1 MKKLGFAI
9 VGCGNILSSHG
20 DGVLGTPEAEL
31 ICVVDTD
38 EPKAK
43 AAAEKYK
50 TKYYT
55 SIKDMLKDPAVDV
68 VTIALP
74 SGLHMNA
81 AIEAMESGKHVIS
94 EKPLEITLEKI
105 DKMIAVSKKTKKY
118 LAGIF
123 QSRFMD
129 SSLSIR
135 KAIQDGQLGKMVLG
149 DAYQK
154 WYRSAEYY
162 KSAGWRATWELDGG
176 GALMNQ
182 AIHAIDLLMFFMG
195 EVESVTAYA
204 ETLVHKIPV
213 EDTAVAILRFKSGAL
228 GTIEGTT
235 SVCPG
240 EERRLEVHGTK
251 GTVILTGM
259 EKILWK
265 LEGQPVK
272 EEGNKTEGGV
282 ADPKAITKKGHTA
295 QFNAFTKA
303 ILAGEV
309 PPVTAEESRKS
320 VELILAIYK
329 SAKERRE
336 IKLPLK

>member
-1 MKKLGFAI
+1 MKKFGFAV
-9 VGCGNILSSHG
+9 VGCGNILPHHIN
-20 DGVLGTPEAEL
+20 GVLGTPDAEL
-31 ICVVDTD
+31 ICVVDVS
-38 EPKAK
+38 EEKAK

-50 TKYYT
+50 VKYYT
-55 SIKDMLKDPAVDV
+55 DIKEMLKNPAVDI

-74 SGLHMNA
+74 SGIHMDA
-81 AIEAMESGKHVIS
+81 AVAAMEAGKHVIS
-94 EKPLEITLEKI
+94 EKPLDITLEKI
-105 DKMIAVSKKTKKY
+105 DKMIDVSKKTKKH

-129 SSLSIR
+129 STLSIK
-135 KAIQDGQLGKMVLG
+135 KAVDEGKLGKLVLG
-149 DAYQK
+149 DAYNK
-154 WYRSAEYY
+154 WYRSPEYY

-195 EVESVTAYA
+195 EVESVTAYC

-213 EDTAVAILRFKSGAL
+213 EDTAVAIVRFKNGAL

-235 SVCPG
+235 SVNPG
-240 EERRLEVHGTK
+240 EERKLEIHGSK
-251 GTVILTGM
+251 GTAILNGFD
-259 EKILWK
+259 KITWK
-265 LEGQPVK
+265 LEGQPVR
-272 EEGNKTEGGV
+272 EEGTAVSGGV
-282 ADPKAITKKGHTA
+282 SNPKITTNKGHA
-295 QFNAFTKA
+295 NQFNAFVKA
-303 ILAGEV
+303 IIAGEI